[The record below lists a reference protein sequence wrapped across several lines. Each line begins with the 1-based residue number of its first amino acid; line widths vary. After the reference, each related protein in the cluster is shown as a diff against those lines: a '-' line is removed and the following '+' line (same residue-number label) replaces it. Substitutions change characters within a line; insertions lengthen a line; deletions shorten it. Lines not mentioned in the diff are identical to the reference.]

1 MSQFWQARLGSIC
14 GLGFICGLVWMGLG
28 FGWQRRGLADLYLW
42 LEWVTS
48 KAFWKTEKGNGIGF
62 VGDDGEVVWLW
73 GVFWMIEKVWLE
85 TIVENGFHLSN
96 EVEFASLSCH
106 LAGNWTLNLWLAVV
120 WGVGLAMGLRKE
132 IKIGGATEKGNEIG
146 FCWRLLGHM

>member
-1 MSQFWQARLGSIC
+1 M
-14 GLGFICGLVWMGLG
+14 
-28 FGWQRRGLADLYLW
+28 
-42 LEWVTS
+42 TS

-106 LAGNWTLNLWLAVV
+106 LAGN
-120 WGVGLAMGLRKE
+120 
-132 IKIGGATEKGNEIG
+132 
-146 FCWRLLGHM
+146 

>member
-1 MSQFWQARLGSIC
+1 M
-14 GLGFICGLVWMGLG
+14 
-28 FGWQRRGLADLYLW
+28 
-42 LEWVTS
+42 TS

-96 EVEFASLSCH
+96 EV
-106 LAGNWTLNLWLAVV
+106 
-120 WGVGLAMGLRKE
+120 
-132 IKIGGATEKGNEIG
+132 
-146 FCWRLLGHM
+146 